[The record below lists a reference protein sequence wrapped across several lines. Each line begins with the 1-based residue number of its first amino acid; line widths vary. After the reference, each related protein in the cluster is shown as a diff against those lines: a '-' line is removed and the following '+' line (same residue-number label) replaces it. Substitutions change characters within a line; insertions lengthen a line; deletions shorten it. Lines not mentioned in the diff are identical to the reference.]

1 MRVCIDRM
9 LLITTL
15 AIFILTSMMVISSVS
30 LAKVVAQMEHMQNNN
45 ATIET
50 GTKAYE
56 IYENSTLGIK
66 LQHPRDWP
74 VSVQEIGPATVIKF
88 NSTRQSEMDTIPPVV
103 LVSIGKLPPGNRTLA
118 DLTRINMAEAAKIKG
133 FHLIESNATKLGGLD
148 ARKIVYSYSSYDPS
162 LTFPLNSMDIW
173 TVNYGKKYTFSF
185 IDTQHEFTKQLPA
198 VKKILDSLE
207 IK

>member
-1 MRVCIDRM
+1 MCIDRM

-15 AIFILTSMMVISSVS
+15 AICILTSVMVISSVS
-30 LAKVVAQMEHMQNNN
+30 FAKVIAQMEHMHNNN
-45 ATIET
+45 ATIDT
-50 GTKAYE
+50 GPKAYKM
-56 IYENSTLGIK
+56 YENSTLGIK

-74 VSVQEIGPATVIKF
+74 VSAHKIGPTMVIKF

-103 LVSIGKLPPGNRTLA
+103 LISIGKLPPGNKTLA
-118 DLTRINMAEAAKIKG
+118 DLTRINMAEAAKTKG

-148 ARKIVYSYSSYDPS
+148 AKKIIYSYNSYDPS

-173 TVNYGKKYTFSF
+173 TVNNGKKYTFSF
-185 IDTQHEFTKQLPA
+185 IDTQHEFTKQLPT